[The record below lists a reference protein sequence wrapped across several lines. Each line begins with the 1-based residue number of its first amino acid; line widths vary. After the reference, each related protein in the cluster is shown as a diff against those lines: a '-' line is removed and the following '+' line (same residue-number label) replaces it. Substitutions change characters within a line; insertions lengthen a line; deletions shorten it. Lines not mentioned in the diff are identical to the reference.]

1 MLIVAMVPHRVF
13 LSVESAAD
21 ELAHK
26 MGMDPVKFRELNMP
40 MEGEALPGYPDGTDQ
55 RQLYHG

>member
-1 MLIVAMVPHRVF
+1 MVPHRVF
-13 LSVESAAD
+13 FAVESAAD

-40 MEGEALPGYPDGTDQ
+40 MEGEALPGYPDVPINGK
-55 RQLYHG
+55 LYHG